1 MCAYPDLA
9 GSASIADGVLAG
21 DARCLAR
28 AISWLENGREGVL
41 DVMRRVHPY
50 AGSARVL
57 GITGPPGAGKSTLS
71 DAVVSRLR
79 ERGKKAG
86 LLLIDPASPLTG
98 GAILGDRVRLPD
110 HAGDPGVFIRS
121 MSNRGHLGGL
131 SPAAAGAA
139 ALIGAAGFDWVIV
152 ETVGTGQAETDI
164 AALADTVLLV
174 LVPGL
179 GDDIQLMKAGIMEIA
194 DIFVVNKSDREGA
207 ARLAGELRALLTHKD
222 EWIPEIVSTVAISGQ
237 GVDDLLSA
245 VERHA
250 AHLTDSGY
258 LEAVRAKRRR
268 AQFQGALRAAFDRA
282 AARVLAGPAES
293 VIREVEAGTVDPY
306 TAAMDVWRDLSG
318 DARSAF

>member
-1 MCAYPDLA
+1 MCASPNPIDPCSLA
-9 GSASIADGVLAG
+9 EGILSG

-28 AISWLENGREGVL
+28 AISWLENGHEGIL
-41 DVMRRVHPY
+41 EVMKRVHPN
-50 AGSARVL
+50 AATARVI

-71 DAVVSRLR
+71 DAIVSQLR
-79 ERGKKAG
+79 RRGERVG

-131 SPAAAGAA
+131 SPATAGAA
-139 ALIGAAGFDWVIV
+139 ALLAAAGFNWVIV

-207 ARLAGELRALLTHKD
+207 ARLVGELKALLTHKD
-222 EWIPEIVSTVAISGQ
+222 DWVPEIISTVATSGQ
-237 GVDDLLSA
+237 GVDGLLSA
-245 VERHA
+245 VARHSA
-250 AHLTDSGY
+250 YLAGSGG
-258 LEAVRAKRRR
+258 LQAVHAKRQR
-268 AQFQGALRAAFDRA
+268 AQFHGALRTAFNQA
-282 AARVLAGPAES
+282 VARELAGNAHAL
-293 VIREVEAGTVDPY
+293 ICGVENGEVDPY
-306 TAAMDVWRDLSG
+306 TAALKVWQGLC
-318 DARSAF
+318 ARHQ